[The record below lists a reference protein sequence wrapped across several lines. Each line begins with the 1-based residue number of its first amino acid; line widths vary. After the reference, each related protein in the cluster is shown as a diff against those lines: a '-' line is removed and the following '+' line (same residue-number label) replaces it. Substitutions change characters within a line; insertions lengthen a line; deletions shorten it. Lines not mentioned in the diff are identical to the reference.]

1 MCFQQARFSYLHM
14 KYLFFSWLAVFVGS
28 WIVYVEYSAYTEL
41 CRGHDCKNS
50 IVSILLV
57 VHQCATTQ
65 LTSEVNN
72 IDRLVTMQWS
82 AGKLG
87 CFSSSGCNST
97 CTTHPSTAA
106 DCVHPLMETV
116 PPCRTIQ
123 TTKTTQEWPKEREWK
138 SSRHQSGLQVPHIP
152 MHQHLASGH
161 WWRVILR
168 PVGFQGSDKVWHIS
182 RMFDSIGIYGN
193 WRPGWCLELFF
204 TLFRRSLGSFC
215 VKVTSR
221 WRPGWIGRDIINV
234 SHFTKLVPVSRL
246 DCDLFPS
253 SLCAVYLYSHRIFQC
268 DKFRKGVI
276 DGSACS
282 SLCEKDT
289 LYLGKCFTAK
299 PNSQVSLQT
308 KTLLQSPC
316 CQSSCTS
323 GSFFFYILGVL
334 WELGR
339 PGGSD

>member
-57 VHQCATTQ
+57 VHQWATTQ

-87 CFSSSGCNST
+87 SFSSSGCNST

-138 SSRHQSGLQVPHIP
+138 SSRHLSGLQVPHIP

-182 RMFDSIGIYGN
+182 RMFDSIGI
-193 WRPGWCLELFF
+193 
-204 TLFRRSLGSFC
+204 
-215 VKVTSR
+215 
-221 WRPGWIGRDIINV
+221 
-234 SHFTKLVPVSRL
+234 
-246 DCDLFPS
+246 
-253 SLCAVYLYSHRIFQC
+253 
-268 DKFRKGVI
+268 
-276 DGSACS
+276 
-282 SLCEKDT
+282 
-289 LYLGKCFTAK
+289 
-299 PNSQVSLQT
+299 
-308 KTLLQSPC
+308 
-316 CQSSCTS
+316 
-323 GSFFFYILGVL
+323 
-334 WELGR
+334 
-339 PGGSD
+339 

>member
-57 VHQCATTQ
+57 VHQWATTQ

-138 SSRHQSGLQVPHIP
+138 SWRHQSGLQVPHIP

-234 SHFTKLVPVSRL
+234 SHFTDLFLCPDKTVIVFPVSFVQFTSIPIVFFSVTNSEKESLMAQPAAACVRRTRFTWGSASPPNPTARSVFKQK
-246 DCDLFPS
+246 LFS
-253 SLCAVYLYSHRIFQC
+253 SLLVVNPAAPQ
-268 DKFRKGVI
+268 
-276 DGSACS
+276 A
-282 SLCEKDT
+282 
-289 LYLGKCFTAK
+289 
-299 PNSQVSLQT
+299 P
-308 KTLLQSPC
+308 
-316 CQSSCTS
+316 
-323 GSFFFYILGVL
+323 FFYILGVL